1 MRFQPQAAVLPQLS
15 FGAEAVR
22 RLHHRDQNGCPDR
35 TDPRNLA
42 QQFPRLVLPALSQ
55 EIFPHLL
62 AQEMHDI
69 ELLVV
74 VFGASPDA
82 DFADLAEPF
91 RAITL
96 CMTNC
101 SSASHELQLDSHLYP
116 QPTCGRLQWPKN
128 GSTQSFLLRR
138 CSVRGG

>member
-74 VFGASPDA
+74 VFRAPPDA
-82 DFADLAEPF
+82 GFPDLAEPF
-91 RAITL
+91 RTVTWGIHFRADTRNAPTAIQRLESIQTRVR
-96 CMTNC
+96 
-101 SSASHELQLDSHLYP
+101 SALM
-116 QPTCGRLQWPKN
+116 
-128 GSTQSFLLRR
+128 
-138 CSVRGG
+138 VR